1 MKNKEL
7 VLKLM
12 KEIEIARK
20 HYDAVMRAM
29 GYATDGIYYNKTFSD
44 DLLNA
49 LNHKELE
56 LWRQVFMFGLTL
68 PAADQERIKAAA
80 YEEFL
85 APDMSVR
92 EYITSGHQ
100 WLVSEEEEFR
110 EMARKLFMPNGDYSH
125 DRERDDEVGDD
136 QDAT

>member
-12 KEIEIARK
+12 KEIEITRK

-29 GYATDGIYYNKTFSD
+29 GYACARSYRQTTFSD

-49 LNHKELE
+49 LNNQELE

-68 PAADQERIKAAA
+68 PAADQDRIKAAA

-85 APDMSVR
+85 SPGISVR

-110 EMARKLFMPNGDYSH
+110 EMARKLFMPDGDH
-125 DRERDDEVGDD
+125 NHNRERDHEVGDNK
-136 QDAT
+136 DAT

>member
-12 KEIEIARK
+12 KEIEITSNHYGAVLKAMDHARIGS
-20 HYDAVMRAM
+20 YRQ
-29 GYATDGIYYNKTFSD
+29 TTFSD

-49 LNHKELE
+49 LRQKELE

-85 APDMSVR
+85 APDVSVR

-100 WLVSEEEEFR
+100 WLVSEDEEFR
-110 EMARKLFMPNGDYSH
+110 EMARKLFSPN
-125 DRERDDEVGDD
+125 V
-136 QDAT
+136 

>member
-12 KEIEIARK
+12 KEIEIVRN
-20 HYDAVMRAM
+20 HYSAVMRAM
-29 GYATDGIYYNKTFSD
+29 GYATDGIYCNKAFSD

-56 LWRQVFMFGLTL
+56 LWRKVFMFGLTL
-68 PAADQERIKAAA
+68 PATDQERIKAAA

-85 APDMSVR
+85 APNRSVR

-110 EMARKLFMPNGDYSH
+110 EMARKLFMP
-125 DRERDDEVGDD
+125 
-136 QDAT
+136 Q

>member
-1 MKNKEL
+1 MKNKDL

-20 HYDAVMRAM
+20 HYSAVQRAM
-29 GYATDGIYYNKTFSD
+29 GYATDGIYYNTTFSD

-49 LNHKELE
+49 LNHRELE

-85 APDMSVR
+85 SPDRSVR

-110 EMARKLFMPNGDYSH
+110 EMARKLFAP
-125 DRERDDEVGDD
+125 R
-136 QDAT
+136 